1 MPGQEILSA
10 PIFIGVYVL
19 IISDRVHRTVAALVG
34 AVAVLALGL
43 MTQQEAFSESVV
55 DWNVIFLLVGM
66 MVIANILAKTGL
78 FEWLAAGA
86 LERTARGGVRLVGP

>member
-10 PIFIGVYVL
+10 PIFISVYVL

-43 MTQQEAFSESVV
+43 MTQQEAFSEAVV

-78 FEWLAAGA
+78 FEWLAADALGRPAGGA
-86 LERTARGGVRLVGP
+86 DRPLV